1 VRATPNTKP
10 GPVRRPRQRHSAT
23 LAGCASGTVPQFEW
37 TKSRG
42 PVNRFSSGR
51 VMEIERYV
59 FRPEAIGLAAMF
71 RLSAIERA
79 GWTYVQSEYVE
90 AAKAT
95 ALPGAEFELLWI
107 DEGGDP
113 ELA

>member
-1 VRATPNTKP
+1 
-10 GPVRRPRQRHSAT
+10 
-23 LAGCASGTVPQFEW
+23 
-37 TKSRG
+37 
-42 PVNRFSSGR
+42 
-51 VMEIERYV
+51 MEIERYV